1 MEKALRKIVLTLLL
15 AAVILGFPGRSWPR
29 QFRVIKVYDGDTIKV
44 TQGNTEIIV
53 RLVGVDA
60 PEVWKDVRFSGQAFG
75 REAEA
80 YLGSLILDRDV
91 GINGYGYIDHTIL
104 LGEILCDGENINLK
118 MLEAGLAEIP
128 KEGDLPKN
136 LNRTPYL
143 EAEGRAKAAPEGMWT
158 LGSDYV
164 SPAKWRETYRS
175 KSTAAMILYGILE
188 EGAK

>member
-1 MEKALRKIVLTLLL
+1 M
-15 AAVILGFPGRSWPR
+15 
-29 QFRVIKVYDGDTIKV
+29 
-44 TQGNTEIIV
+44 
-53 RLVGVDA
+53 
-60 PEVWKDVRFSGQAFG
+60 
-75 REAEA
+75 
-80 YLGSLILDRDV
+80 
-91 GINGYGYIDHTIL
+91 GINGYGYIDNVIL
-104 LGEILCDGENINLK
+104 LAEILCDGENINLK

-164 SPAKWRETYRS
+164 SPAKWRETHRS
-175 KSTAAMILYGILE
+175 KSAAAMILYGILE

>member
-1 MEKALRKIVLTLLL
+1 MRKIILTLLI
-15 AAVILGFPGRSWPR
+15 AAVILGFPGIPWAQ

-44 TQGNTEIIV
+44 TQGNTKIIV

-60 PEVWKDVRFSGQAFG
+60 PEVWKDVRYTGQAFG

-80 YLGSLILDRDV
+80 YLASLILDRDV
-91 GINGYGYIDHTIL
+91 EINGYGYIGHHIL
-104 LGEILCDGENINLK
+104 LGEILCDGENVNLK

-128 KEGDLPKN
+128 QEGDLPKK
-136 LNRTPYL
+136 LNSARYL

-158 LGSDYV
+158 LGDDYV
-164 SPAKWRETYRS
+164 SPTKWRETHRS
-175 KSTAAMILYGILE
+175 KSAAAMILYGILE

>member
-1 MEKALRKIVLTLLL
+1 MRKIILTLLL
-15 AAVILGFPGRSWPR
+15 TVVILGFSGRSLAQ
-29 QFRVIKVYDGDTIKV
+29 QFRVTKVYDGDTIKV
-44 TQGNTEIIV
+44 TQGNTNIVV

-60 PEVWKDVRFSGQAFG
+60 PEVWKDVRYSGQAFG

-91 GINGYGYIDHTIL
+91 EINGYGYIDNEIL
-104 LGEILCDGENINLK
+104 LGEILCAGENINLK

-128 KEGDLPKN
+128 KEGDLPKK
-136 LNRTPYL
+136 LNSARYL

-158 LGSDYV
+158 LGEDYV
-164 SPAKWRETYRS
+164 SPAKWRETHRS
-175 KSTAAMILYGILE
+175 KSAAAMILYGILE